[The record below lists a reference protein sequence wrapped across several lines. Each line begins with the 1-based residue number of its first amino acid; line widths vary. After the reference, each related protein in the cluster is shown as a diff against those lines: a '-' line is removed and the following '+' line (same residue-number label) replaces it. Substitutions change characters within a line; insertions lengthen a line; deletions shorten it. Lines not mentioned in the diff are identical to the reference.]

1 MITEF
6 SKEGAQM
13 TDKHLMFNT
22 LSHPGNA
29 NHNYFI
35 PASMLRST
43 KQVAARDGEDVT

>member
-29 NHNYFI
+29 NEIYFMI
-35 PASMLRST
+35 ISYT
-43 KQVAARDGEDVT
+43 YWNG